1 MFLFLLEKALLSE
14 MIIST
19 LPHTASHYAN
29 WKKSKCEQNLTQIHI
44 SLYGATQNGGL
55 VKMEMRCLKGIW
67 NIKKWLHLKKKVV
80 THKKKLLHLHWSL
93 TYALREREHWTDEKY
108 IFDSWESR

>member
-1 MFLFLLEKALLSE
+1 MTQINGLLPLMSECKEVMFMFLFLLEKALLSE

-67 NIKKWLHLKKKVV
+67 NIKKVV
-80 THKKKLLHLHWSL
+80 TPKKKKLLHIKKSCY
-93 TYALREREHWTDEKY
+93 TYIDL
-108 IFDSWESR
+108 